1 MRLAGTVPPEMPLIA
16 SAFLSTARRPTPIMQ
31 ETALYLRIVI
41 VSADPGAWSGM
52 WRLPAA
58 ATVVYVRE
66 PVLDCAPD
74 ELRTLTYCET
84 CEGA

>member
-1 MRLAGTVPPEMPLIA
+1 MRLAGTVAPEMPLIA

-41 VSADPGAWSGM
+41 VRVDPGAWCGM
-52 WRLPAA
+52 CRLPSA
-58 ATVVYVRE
+58 ATVVYVLE

-74 ELRTLTYCET
+74 ELLTLTYCET
-84 CEGA
+84 CGGA